1 MPIDPALPTVY
12 PSFRYRDAPA
22 AIAWLT
28 KAFGL
33 TESFVVP
40 GEGGT
45 IAHAELTWRS
55 GVIMLGSWSDGADGR
70 IPGGNGATWIYL
82 AVDDA
87 DEHHRRAVQAGAEV
101 IRPLETTDYGSRGY
115 TALDPEGNSWSFGT
129 YQPGPA
135 KPGD

>member
-28 KAFGL
+28 RAFGL
-33 TESFVVP
+33 TESCVVP
-40 GEGGT
+40 GEAGT
-45 IAHAELTWRS
+45 IAHAELSWGS

-70 IPGGNGATWIYL
+70 IPGGNGVTWIYL
-82 AVDDA
+82 AVDDP

-129 YQPGPA
+129 YQAGPA

>member
-40 GEGGT
+40 GEAGT
-45 IAHAELTWRS
+45 IAHAELTWGS

-70 IPGGNGATWIYL
+70 IPGGNGVTWIYL
-82 AVDDA
+82 AVDDP

-129 YQPGPA
+129 YQAGPA